1 MIKQITLLLLSN
13 VIFFTVHNLIWRFI
27 INDGSLAMFAIMPF
41 IMIASLVYAILYG
54 FFTQKKLKK
63 FLFPHCLI
71 CIFQILSTIDLIFFS
86 NKVLLVS
93 LLQNIHFMILPIAL
107 SIISSLITRAAINKK
122 TTNKHI

>member
-1 MIKQITLLLLSN
+1 MIKRITLLILSN

-71 CIFQILSTIDLIFFS
+71 CMFQILSTIDLIFFS

-93 LLQNIHFMILPIAL
+93 LLLQNIHFMILPIAL

-122 TTNKHI
+122 NH